1 MKYNFLLIKIIVFT
15 FFLFNFFTNIVEASN
30 KVFIVM
36 KVNNKIITNINI
48 NEEYRYLIA
57 LNNDLKSLEE
67 KEIFN
72 IAKNSFLKEKVKE
85 IELQKYFK
93 LDQSSKYIDQTLKNL
108 YESLNI
114 KNEIEFKKYLSMYNL
129 SIEDVKK
136 KLEIEILWNELI
148 YKKFQGQIY
157 IDEEK
162 IKKKINKNKIQKNYL
177 LSEIFFSGENKEKID
192 EKYNL
197 IKKSI
202 SEIGFKNTA
211 NIYSLTESAK
221 IGGSIGWIGENQLAK
236 KIVNE
241 INKLQVGEFTKP
253 IDIPGGL
260 IILKLDEKADK
271 KISLDFDTEFKK
283 LMLYERDRQLNQFS
297 TIYFNKLKFNT
308 KIEHEQ

>member
-1 MKYNFLLIKIIVFT
+1 
-15 FFLFNFFTNIVEASN
+15 
-30 KVFIVM
+30 M
-36 KVNNKIITNINI
+36 KVNNEIITNINI

-57 LNNDLKSLEE
+57 LNTDLKSLKKE
-67 KEIFN
+67 EIFN
-72 IAKNSFLKEKVKE
+72 LAKNSFLREKIKEN
-85 IELQKYFK
+85 ELKKYFK
-93 LDQSSKYIDQTLKNL
+93 LNQSSKYIDQTIKKL
-108 YESLNI
+108 YSSLNI
-114 KNEIEFKKYLSMYNL
+114 SSEIEFKKYLSVHNL
-129 SIEDVKK
+129 TIEDVKK
-136 KLEIEILWNELI
+136 KLEIEVLWNELI
-148 YKKFQGQIY
+148 YTKFHKQID

-162 IKKKINKNKIQKNYL
+162 IKKKIKENKIQKNYL

-236 KIVNE
+236 KVVNE

-253 IDIPGGL
+253 INIPGGV
-260 IILKLDEKADK
+260 IILKLDGKEDK
-271 KISLDFDTEFKK
+271 KISLDFDSEFKK
-283 LMLYERDRQLNQFS
+283 LIEYEKNKQLNQFS

-308 KIEHEQ
+308 KIEQ

>member
-1 MKYNFLLIKIIVFT
+1 
-15 FFLFNFFTNIVEASN
+15 
-30 KVFIVM
+30 M
-36 KVNNKIITNINI
+36 KVNNEIITNINI

-57 LNNDLKSLEE
+57 LNNDLKSLKE

-85 IELQKYFK
+85 NELQKYFK
-93 LDQSSKYIDQTLKNL
+93 LDQSNKYIDQTLKNL

-114 KNEIEFKKYLSMYNL
+114 RSEIEFKKYLSVYNL

-136 KLEIEILWNELI
+136 KLEIEVLWNELI
-148 YKKFQGQIY
+148 YKKFYGQID

-162 IKKKINKNKIQKNYL
+162 IKKKINENKIQKNYL

-211 NIYSLTESAK
+211 NIYSFTESAK
-221 IGGSIGWIGENQLAK
+221 IGGSIGWIGEKSISK
-236 KIVNE
+236 KNS
-241 INKLQVGEFTKP
+241 K
-253 IDIPGGL
+253 
-260 IILKLDEKADK
+260 
-271 KISLDFDTEFKK
+271 
-283 LMLYERDRQLNQFS
+283 
-297 TIYFNKLKFNT
+297 
-308 KIEHEQ
+308 